1 MDILLVT
8 VTTLSLAIAAT
19 LGILL
24 ARTAGE
30 QRRRSDARVSL
41 LMDLADVS
49 APPSTGGRAVAD
61 LELRPSTTP
70 PGQHDHLFAERAEP
84 AAWPRRRFAV
94 GIMAV
99 IVGGAVFAWSMI
111 ERTPRAPVASTAAQ
125 QPPLELLSLSH
136 RQQGSTLVITG
147 LVQSPRQAAAPL
159 AGVQAT
165 ALVFGGDGTLLASGR
180 APIDFAALAPG
191 EESPF
196 VIRVTAEGAVRYRI
210 GFRGPH
216 DETLAHVDRRNLAT
230 FARKETP

>member
-8 VTTLSLAIAAT
+8 VTVLSLAIAAT
-19 LGILL
+19 LGVLL
-24 ARTAGE
+24 ARTARE

-49 APPSTGGRAVAD
+49 ASPSTGGRAVAD

-70 PGQHDHLFAERAEP
+70 PGQHEHLFAERAEP
-84 AAWPRRRFAV
+84 AAWPRRLFAV

-111 ERTPRAPVASTAAQ
+111 ERTPRTPVAATAAQ
-125 QPPLELLSLSH
+125 PQLELLSLSH
-136 RQQGSTLVITG
+136 QQQGGTLVITG
-147 LVQSPRQAAAPL
+147 LVQSPRQASAPL
-159 AGVQAT
+159 VGVQAT
-165 ALVFGGDGTLLASGR
+165 ALVFGADGTLLASGR
-180 APIDFAALAPG
+180 APIDFGALAPR

-196 VIRVTAEGAVRYRI
+196 VIRVTAEGAVRS
-210 GFRGPH
+210 H
-216 DETLAHVDRRNLAT
+216 DETLAHVDRRNPAT